1 MVRIV
6 YFTQLS
12 NTRESVWLCQMTLS
26 AFGTFLTSNR
36 FQLHLRKAE
45 VGVPNELEREIVSK
59 SSYNL
64 GEEQGMRYEKDYAL
78 TIGSE

>member
-1 MVRIV
+1 MVGIV

-12 NTRESVWLCQMTLS
+12 NTGESVWLCQMTLS

-36 FQLHLRKAE
+36 FQLHLGKAE
-45 VGVPNELEREIVSK
+45 VGVPNELEREIISK

-64 GEEQGMRYEKDYAL
+64 GDEQASKE
-78 TIGSE
+78 